1 MIEIVGAADEMNIL
15 SFYRAIEDKGDGNVK
30 HPTNYNHL
38 VIPLTKLDAM
48 HYYVDPLPA
57 YVMPRGGIE
66 SVRVGKSV
74 KITNP
79 QKSGG
84 NTERNKA
91 PEDFFYTLNLKLT
104 PKEAKQFIAFVNKNK
119 DKAYQMK
126 IGGHSLGV
134 TEFYW
139 PMEVNEV
146 GKLEFTIMSRE
157 GNANTIR
164 TILVPLKDKVT
175 WE

>member
-1 MIEIVGAADEMNIL
+1 MKIL
-15 SFYRAIEDKGDGNVK
+15 SFYPAIEDNRDGNVK
-30 HPTNYNHL
+30 HPANYNHL

-84 NTERNKA
+84 KTESNKVT
-91 PEDFFYTLNLKLT
+91 EDLFYTLNLKLT
-104 PKEAKQFIAFVNKNK
+104 PKEAKQFIAFVIKNK
-119 DKAYQMK
+119 DNSFQMK
-126 IGGHSLGV
+126 IGGYSLGV
-134 TEFYW
+134 TQFYW

-146 GKLEFTIMSRE
+146 GKLDFTIMLRK
-157 GNANTIR
+157 GDADNIK
-164 TILVPLKDKVT
+164 TILVPLRDKVT